1 MENLVALISGGS
13 SGIGLAIAKAL
24 DKQGVQMVLQG
35 IDKVQLESVVKEFSR
50 PPLIIVGDISNA
62 ELSEAAIRE
71 AISKF
76 GKLDIVIANAGIYLT
91 KDGWT
96 VPAEQIDQLVSV
108 NVLGVMHLVHAAIRH
123 FLKVGGGDILVTSSV
138 AGLVDVASESV
149 YSATKNAVTSFVNS
163 TRSRIAGKNIR
174 IGSIEPGY
182 VQTPLW
188 VTKPE
193 ATGAGI
199 PELVEN
205 DRALKP
211 EDVAGAAIYMLSQPR
226 HVNIRDVVMLPTDQ
240 IFS

>member
-1 MENLVALISGGS
+1 M
-13 SGIGLAIAKAL
+13 AKSL
-24 DKQGVQMVLQG
+24 DAQGAQLVLQG
-35 IDKVQLESVVKEFSR
+35 NDEAQLNSVLKDFNR
-50 PPLIIVGDISNA
+50 TPLVVVGDISDA
-62 ELSEAAIRE
+62 SVTER
-71 AISKF
+71 AISETILKF
-76 GKLDIVIANAGIYLT
+76 GRLDIVIANAGIYLT

-96 VPAEQIDQLVSV
+96 VPTEQIDKLVGV
-108 NVLGVMHLVHAAIRH
+108 NILGVMHLVHGAINH
-123 FLKVGGGDILVTSSV
+123 FLKVGGGDILVTSSI
-138 AGLVDVASESV
+138 AGLVDVANESV

-174 IGSIEPGY
+174 MGSIEPGY

-188 VTKPE
+188 ITKPE

-199 PELVEN
+199 PELVGN

-226 HVNIRDVVMLPTDQ
+226 HVNIRDVVLLPTDQ